1 LRVNLLDEIIGLDI
15 TEMGGEQPIVL
26 HAFEAHE
33 REVHKENQSA
43 NVNATQIVA
52 QTETFQ
58 KPQSTSRPGSEDME
72 VPKER
77 E

>member
-1 LRVNLLDEIIGLDI
+1 
-15 TEMGGEQPIVL
+15 MGGEEPIVL

-33 REVHKENQSA
+33 REIHKEIQSST
-43 NVNATQIVA
+43 VNPKQMIA

-58 KPQSTSRPGSEDME
+58 KPQSTSRQGSEDME